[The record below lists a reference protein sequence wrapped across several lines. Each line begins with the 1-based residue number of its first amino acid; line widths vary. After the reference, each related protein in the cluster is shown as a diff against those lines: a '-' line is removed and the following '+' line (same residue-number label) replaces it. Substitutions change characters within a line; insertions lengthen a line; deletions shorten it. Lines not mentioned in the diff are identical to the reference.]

1 VEAFYDT
8 RRLRPHEI
16 RRYDPRSSKR
26 RRREINIQSSRIRV
40 DTCIFLYVSEHD
52 VILDPVLPAKILS
65 EVVSFSIF
73 DGSDIFK

>member
-8 RRLRPHEI
+8 RRLRSHEI

-40 DTCIFLYVSEHD
+40 DTFIFLYDSEH
-52 VILDPVLPAKILS
+52 VAILDPVLPTEILS

-73 DGSDIFK
+73 DGLDIFK